1 MPKNVIFSLLC
12 EQHCFMCDFYLHNIC
27 RGHFTVELI
36 SHLHLHKACIPGFLV
51 LLLIPINAFHLSGRQ
66 VCYLRSCCSCSL
78 PLFAAFLWASY
89 YTASTLWDWRS
100 VYVWRRAREE
110 GILQGWSAHYVVRAN
125 VGKFWSEC
133 RQRET
138 WNTGYIRGNN

>member
-36 SHLHLHKACIPGFLV
+36 SHLHLHKACTPGFLV

-66 VCYLRSCCSCSL
+66 VCYLRSCCCCSL
-78 PLFAAFLWASY
+78 PLFAAFLWA
-89 YTASTLWDWRS
+89 TLL
-100 VYVWRRAREE
+100 Y
-110 GILQGWSAHYVVRAN
+110 GQYVVRLALGVCLASCQGRGHTAGL
-125 VGKFWSEC
+125 VGPLRGAGKC
-133 RQRET
+133 RQILVWMQAT
-138 WNTGYIRGNN
+138 WNVKHWIYKGQ